1 MELGELGGI
10 AGAKKISLGPTVTPT
25 AEVVPTAE
33 VATVIPACTQRPVKN
48 RNASILG
55 VYQPATQPCFGR
67 NGHDSLTAG

>member
-33 VATVIPACTQRPVKN
+33 VATVIPACTQRPTEN
-48 RNASILG
+48 RNASIWAFTNL
-55 VYQPATQPCFGR
+55 QL
-67 NGHDSLTAG
+67 SLVSAGMAMIA